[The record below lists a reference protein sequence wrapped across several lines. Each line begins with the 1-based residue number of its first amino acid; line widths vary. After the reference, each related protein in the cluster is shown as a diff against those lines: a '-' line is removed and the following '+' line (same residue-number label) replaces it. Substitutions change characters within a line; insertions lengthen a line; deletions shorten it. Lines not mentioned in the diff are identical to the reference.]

1 MSVLKN
7 IRERAA
13 QHNKTIVLPEGN
25 DDRIIEAATMITK
38 EGIARVILLGNP
50 EEITK
55 KAKEN
60 SWNLSGVQV
69 MDHLKSDKM
78 EYYVE
83 EFAKLRKSKGITLEQ
98 AREAMKDPLYFG
110 AMMVKLDDADGMTAG
125 AVYATGDVLRPA
137 FQIIKTAPGIPVVS
151 SCFIMEMPDKKFGA
165 NGAFVYGDCGV
176 NPDPDAQQLGAIA
189 ASTAMTMKQVVGHE
203 PVVALLSFSTK
214 GSAEHPKVDK
224 VREATRIA
232 QEMAPQFLFD
242 GELQADAALVES
254 VAVSKAPGSQ
264 VAGNANVLVFP
275 DLDSGNIAYKLTQRL
290 AGAEAVGPICQGLAK
305 PVNDLSRGC
314 NATDV
319 MNVVAV
325 TVLQSVL

>member
-13 QHNKTIVLPEGN
+13 QYNKTIVLPEGN

-125 AVYATGDVLRPA
+125 AVYATGDD
-137 FQIIKTAPGIPVVS
+137 S
-151 SCFIMEMPDKKFGA
+151 SCIP
-165 NGAFVYGDCGV
+165 N
-176 NPDPDAQQLGAIA
+176 
-189 ASTAMTMKQVVGHE
+189 H
-203 PVVALLSFSTK
+203 
-214 GSAEHPKVDK
+214 
-224 VREATRIA
+224 
-232 QEMAPQFLFD
+232 
-242 GELQADAALVES
+242 
-254 VAVSKAPGSQ
+254 
-264 VAGNANVLVFP
+264 
-275 DLDSGNIAYKLTQRL
+275 
-290 AGAEAVGPICQGLAK
+290 
-305 PVNDLSRGC
+305 
-314 NATDV
+314 
-319 MNVVAV
+319 
-325 TVLQSVL
+325 